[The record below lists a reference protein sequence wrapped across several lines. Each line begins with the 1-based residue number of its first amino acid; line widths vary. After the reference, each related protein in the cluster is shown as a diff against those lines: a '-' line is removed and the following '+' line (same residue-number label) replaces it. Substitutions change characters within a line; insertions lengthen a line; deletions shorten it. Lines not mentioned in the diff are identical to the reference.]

1 MFFSKPIHVLATCML
16 IGHTCTQLTSYFGR
30 EGHRYTSHSII
41 LVSSTD
47 RHNVAHGRG
56 QSSDGVVGERSVD
69 SYGTWVVTILSDCDG
84 ERVGC
89 VFIDLVCVRP

>member
-1 MFFSKPIHVLATCML
+1 MFFSKSIHVLATCML
-16 IGHTCTQLTSYFGR
+16 VGRTCTQLTRYFGR
-30 EGHRYTSHSII
+30 EGHRYTSYSII
-41 LVSSTD
+41 YVGSTH
-47 RHNVAHGRG
+47 RHAVAHGRG